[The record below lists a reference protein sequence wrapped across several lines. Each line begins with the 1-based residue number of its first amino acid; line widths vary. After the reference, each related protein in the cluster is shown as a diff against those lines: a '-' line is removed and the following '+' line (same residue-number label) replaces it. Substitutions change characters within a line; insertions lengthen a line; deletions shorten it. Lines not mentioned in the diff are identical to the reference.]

1 MTLYNVFIF
10 QTITRNNYIR
20 QTHTFTS
27 IFQHMLLSLKSKI
40 HYENENISN
49 FKIIFTVTT
58 NNVVK
63 NKLLTNPVIVILI
76 YDIRKLTYNNE
87 I

>member
-40 HYENENISN
+40 YYENENISN
-49 FKIIFTVTT
+49 FKIIYS
-58 NNVVK
+58 
-63 NKLLTNPVIVILI
+63 L
-76 YDIRKLTYNNE
+76 
-87 I
+87 